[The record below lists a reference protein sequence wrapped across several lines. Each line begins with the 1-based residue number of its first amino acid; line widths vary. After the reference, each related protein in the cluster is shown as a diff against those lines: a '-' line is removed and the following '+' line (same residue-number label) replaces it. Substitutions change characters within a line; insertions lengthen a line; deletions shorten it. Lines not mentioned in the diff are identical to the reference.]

1 MNKKLFKISAKEAF
15 KNLRKSGPCF
25 CEEISDKIEITGV
38 FWHHLIFSKDRNNL
52 ELQEKMLIINI
63 IPRIFKKGYIQQIR
77 EKYIRIALDIEEI
90 RIILIFEKTSTK
102 YILLSCFRETQ
113 KK

>member
-38 FWHHLIFSKDRNNL
+38 FWHHLIFSKERNNK
-52 ELQEKMLIINI
+52 EL
-63 IPRIFKKGYIQQIR
+63 
-77 EKYIRIALDIEEI
+77 
-90 RIILIFEKTSTK
+90 EKTSTS
-102 YILLSCFRETQ
+102 YLLLSCFRETQ
-113 KK
+113 KKQPVSLSNEHSGKSLQVI